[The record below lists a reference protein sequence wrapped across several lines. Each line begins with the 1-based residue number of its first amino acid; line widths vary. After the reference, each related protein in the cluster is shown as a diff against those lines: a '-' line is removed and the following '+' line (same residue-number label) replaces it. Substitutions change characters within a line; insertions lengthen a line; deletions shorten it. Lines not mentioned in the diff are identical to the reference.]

1 MNESFCLKVI
11 VLLVENRYF
20 LYFVVSIRMVRV
32 VEKTRGMSGRHE
44 RRINMIFPLQMVKIV
59 WYNFFHCC
67 KFSVIFLQIDL
78 MEG

>member
-1 MNESFCLKVI
+1 MAVSCLKVI
-11 VLLVENRYF
+11 TILVENRYF

-32 VEKTRGMSGRHE
+32 VEKARGMSGCHE
-44 RRINMIFPLQMVKIV
+44 RRINMIFPLQMVEIV

-67 KFSVIFLQIDL
+67 KFSAIFLQIDL

>member
-11 VLLVENRYF
+11 VLLVENHYF
-20 LYFVVSIRMVRV
+20 LYFVFSIRIVRV

-44 RRINMIFPLQMVKIV
+44 RRINMIFSLQMVEIV

-67 KFSVIFLQIDL
+67 KFTVIFLQIDL

>member
-1 MNESFCLKVI
+1 MEVFCLKVI

-32 VEKTRGMSGRHE
+32 VEKARGMSGSHE
-44 RRINMIFPLQMVKIV
+44 RRINLIFPLPMVKIV
-59 WYNFFHCC
+59 WYNFCHCC

>member
-1 MNESFCLKVI
+1 MEVFCLKVI

-32 VEKTRGMSGRHE
+32 VEKARGMSGRHE
-44 RRINMIFPLQMVKIV
+44 RRINMIFPLPMVEVV
-59 WYNFFHCC
+59 WYNFCYCC
-67 KFSVIFLQIDL
+67 KFTVIFLQIYL

>member
-20 LYFVVSIRMVRV
+20 LYFVDSIRIVRV
-32 VEKTRGMSGRHE
+32 VEKTRGRSGRHE
-44 RRINMIFPLQMVKIV
+44 RRINMIFPLQMIMIV
-59 WYNFFHCC
+59 WYNFCHCC
-67 KFSVIFLQIDL
+67 KFSAIFLQIDL

>member
-11 VLLVENRYF
+11 VLLVENHYF

-32 VEKTRGMSGRHE
+32 VEKTIGMSGRHE
-44 RRINMIFPLQMVKIV
+44 RRINMIFPLQMIMIV
-59 WYNFFHCC
+59 WYNFCHCC
-67 KFSVIFLQIDL
+67 KFSAIFLQIDL

>member
-20 LYFVVSIRMVRV
+20 LYFVVSIRMDRV
-32 VEKTRGMSGRHE
+32 VEKARGMSGCHE
-44 RRINMIFPLQMVKIV
+44 RRINMIFPLQMVEIV
-59 WYNFFHCC
+59 WYNFCHCC

>member
-11 VLLVENRYF
+11 VLLVENHYF

-44 RRINMIFPLQMVKIV
+44 RRINMMMV
-59 WYNFFHCC
+59 
-67 KFSVIFLQIDL
+67 
-78 MEG
+78 

>member
-1 MNESFCLKVI
+1 MEVFCLKVI

-32 VEKTRGMSGRHE
+32 VEKARGMSGRHE
-44 RRINMIFPLQMVKIV
+44 RRINLNFPLPMVEIV
-59 WYNFFHCC
+59 WYNFCHCC

>member
-1 MNESFCLKVI
+1 MVVSCLKVI
-11 VLLVENRYF
+11 TILVENRYF

-32 VEKTRGMSGRHE
+32 VEKARGMSGRHE
-44 RRINMIFPLQMVKIV
+44 RRINMIFPLQMVEIV

-67 KFSVIFLQIDL
+67 KFSAIFLQIDL

>member
-1 MNESFCLKVI
+1 MNGSL
-11 VLLVENRYF
+11 
-20 LYFVVSIRMVRV
+20 

-44 RRINMIFPLQMVKIV
+44 RRINMIFPLQMVEIV

-67 KFSVIFLQIDL
+67 KFSAIFLQIDL

>member
-1 MNESFCLKVI
+1 MNGSFCLKVI
-11 VLLVENRYF
+11 VLFVGNRYF

-44 RRINMIFPLQMVKIV
+44 RRINMIFPLQMIMIV
-59 WYNFFHCC
+59 WYNFCHCC
-67 KFSVIFLQIDL
+67 KFSAIFLQIDL